1 MTFMDRYHVF
11 VHDVSAIF
19 GYDYNDATPDWV
31 HPFIHIIL
39 ILTPALLIT
48 AGGYLVLRGLLGF
61 WRRQSAPAIQ
71 FQPIRGLDAGL
82 FASVLRYSKRQQAIM
97 VMISLIAMPI
107 LYLTLELPK
116 QIVNNALDGPRFP
129 INVYGWDMD
138 QLSLL
143 LLLCGLYLLA
153 IILNGLNKYILNVFN
168 GYVAERFL
176 RRFRLLVY
184 RQWRRDPNSTDKSE
198 IVPILA
204 QEVEPIGG
212 FAADVLTL
220 PILQGG
226 TLATILLFMFIQ
238 DPVLGA
244 AALTVLPIQLVLLPR
259 LQRRVN
265 VLSRTRIKEVRQLGR
280 HLSDQL
286 RARQAESGG
295 LGPASAS
302 FRELERVRRRIFRLK
317 FFIKALNNFLTALT
331 PFLFYSLGGYFVIEG
346 RITLGALVAV
356 LAAHKDF
363 SAPLKELFRYYQTL
377 EDTKIRYQE
386 ITNFFRKKEQ
396 FSQPEERRSPPVDPV
411 PTMSQFVNRRGQ
423 HYTAGT
429 LGPRRNFKE
438 GI

>member
-1 MTFMDRYHVF
+1 MSLLDRYHLL
-11 VHDVSAIF
+11 VHDVAAAL
-19 GYDYNDATPDWV
+19 GYDYSDATPDWV
-31 HPFIHIIL
+31 HPFIHL
-39 ILTPALLIT
+39 ILVLAPALLISVVS
-48 AGGYLVLRGLLGF
+48 YLAIRGILKL
-61 WRRQSAPAIQ
+61 WKYRSTPAIHPE
-71 FQPIRGLDAGL
+71 PIRGLEGSL
-82 FASVLRYSKRQQAIM
+82 FSTVLRYSRRQQAL
-97 VMISLIAMPI
+97 MIVVSLIAMPI

-116 QIVNNALDGPRFP
+116 QIVNNALDSGRFP
-129 INVYGWDMD
+129 VAVLGRDVD
-138 QLSLL
+138 QVVFLM
-143 LLLCGLYLLA
+143 LLCGLYLLA
-153 IILNGLNKYILNVFN
+153 IILNGLNKYSLNVFK

-184 RQWRRDPNSTDKSE
+184 RQWRSDPDSGNQSE

-226 TLATILLFMFIQ
+226 TLLTILFFMFVQ

-244 AALTVLPIQLVLLPR
+244 AALTVLPIQLVLLPK

-265 VLSRTRIKEVRQLGR
+265 ALSRTRIKEVRQLGR
-280 HLSDQL
+280 QLSDQL
-286 RARQAESGG
+286 RERQVNPAG
-295 LGPASAS
+295 LLPVSAS
-302 FRELERVRRRIFRLK
+302 FRELEHVRRKIFRLK

-377 EDTKIRYQE
+377 EDTRIRYHE
-386 ITNFFRKKEQ
+386 ITAFFAGSGHSSEVAQADDSTLEK
-396 FSQPEERRSPPVDPV
+396 V
-411 PTMSQFVNRRGQ
+411 SQFEQSPLRK
-423 HYTAGT
+423 TT
-429 LGPRRNFKE
+429 LPFE
-438 GI
+438 GHGDLASQ

>member
-1 MTFMDRYHVF
+1 MALPLMEGYHRI
-11 VHDVSAIF
+11 VHNLSVIF
-19 GYDYNDATPDWV
+19 GYRYDGAAPDWI
-31 HPFIHIIL
+31 HPFIHL
-39 ILTPALLIT
+39 IL
-48 AGGYLVLRGLLGF
+48 VL
-61 WRRQSAPAIQ
+61 APAVLSVVVSYLTIIGALRY
-71 FQPIRGLDAGL
+71 FRRPKSIRTGFTAIRGLKAGL
-82 FASVLRYSKRQQAIM
+82 FSSVLRHTKKQQVSMIM
-97 VMISLIAMPI
+97 LSLIALPI

-116 QIVNNALDGPRFP
+116 QIVNNALDSDRFP
-129 INVYGWDMD
+129 IEVFGREVD
-138 QLSLL
+138 QVAFLMVLS
-143 LLLCGLYLLA
+143 GLYLLA
-153 IILNGLNKYILNVFN
+153 IIFSGLNKYALNVFK

-184 RQWRRDPNSTDKSE
+184 RQWRNDPSSQDQSE

-265 VLSRTRIKEVRQLGR
+265 VLSRVRIKEMRQLGR
-280 HLSDQL
+280 QLSDQL
-286 RARQAESGG
+286 RADFD
-295 LGPASAS
+295 GPSKLAPTSAN
-302 FRELERVRRRIFRLK
+302 FRELERVRRQIFRLK

-346 RITLGALVAV
+346 RISLGALVAV

-377 EDTKIRYQE
+377 EDTRIRYQE
-386 ITNFFRKKEQ
+386 ITMFFSKYNR
-396 FSQPEERRSPPVDPV
+396 
-411 PTMSQFVNRRGQ
+411 PTKAAQVSITPLWVLR
-423 HYTAGT
+423 A
-429 LGPRRNFKE
+429 
-438 GI
+438 